1 MIKEGFQ
8 VLKRDINELD
18 ENNTYDLICFKDSL
32 EHVFKPVESLKK
44 ASKLLKPNG
53 KIMITIPLK
62 NGIMWDIYKE
72 YSFVLCPPTHIIIP
86 SIEGVEK
93 ISDLCDLKIKE
104 LTCDSNEF
112 LVLMSEDKINFKKQ
126 FAEDSYSKYIHSLN
140 PIRKLYNLYIK
151 KFNTRLFPD
160 SNLTMYQIQKKVFEL
175 NEKNETDHGIF
186 ILEKID
192 AN

>member
-1 MIKEGFQ
+1 
-8 VLKRDINELD
+8 
-18 ENNTYDLICFKDSL
+18 
-32 EHVFKPVESLKK
+32 
-44 ASKLLKPNG
+44 
-53 KIMITIPLK
+53 
-62 NGIMWDIYKE
+62 
-72 YSFVLCPPTHIIIP
+72 
-86 SIEGVEK
+86 
-93 ISDLCDLKIKE
+93 
-104 LTCDSNEF
+104 
-112 LVLMSEDKINFKKQ
+112 MSEDKINFKKQ